1 MIEFKNVTKTFKSGG
16 NEITAL
22 DDVSLTIEKGDIFG
36 VVGFSGA
43 GKSTLIRTVNLLERP
58 TKGSVAVA
66 GTDLTTLKSKELR
79 AERKKDRYDFST
91 F

>member
-16 NEITAL
+16 KEVTAL
-22 DDVSLTIEKGDIFG
+22 DGVSLTIEKGDIFG

-58 TKGSVAVA
+58 TNGSVTVA
-66 GTDLTTLKSKELR
+66 GTDLTTLKPKELR
-79 AERKKDRYDFST
+79 AERKKDWHDFSA